1 MNDPLPVP
9 LPDQAEV
16 RAAKDSLA
24 RSAKAAAAA
33 ATELQQ
39 LALIDDV
46 AFEPEVVL
54 PAEEIAKRYTGTNGK
69 NITERRLQVV
79 KMLALQIP
87 VVNICDI
94 LRMNHRTVAAIAAQE
109 GQKIAV
115 FSNEHAE
122 VLARSAMADFALA
135 DAKREEAGPKD
146 LAIIGGIKMTHAAN
160 LKLVGAGGGA
170 DAAAIEVKEED
181 PDVIAMRK
189 FLENR
194 PAESAL
200 PKLMQCGR
208 TGTK

>member
-1 MNDPLPVP
+1 MSDNLPAQ

-16 RAAKDSLA
+16 RAAKESLA

-135 DAKREEAGPKD
+135 EARREEAGPKD

-181 PDVIAMRK
+181 PDVISMRK
-189 FLENR
+189 FLER
-194 PAESAL
+194 KQHIL
-200 PKLMQCGR
+200 PTSQG
-208 TGTK
+208 